1 MKNKQ
6 QKLSQRI
13 DEPNGKSFFSWVHLS
28 VGNKKFSRICLK
40 FLPLGYLLLLT
51 TSIFAQQPAESPVT
65 VESKIDKNRITIGD
79 TVRYTVQLSHG
90 EKVEVRWPT
99 LGANLGMFE
108 IRDYHQPEPR
118 ENKGRVI
125 EEVAYTISTFDTG
138 RFVIPPLAVE
148 YRTSPDTIWQQLQTE
163 KLEIYVA
170 STLPS
175 EAGDIRDIKAPWE
188 MPRDWKVIIRIA
200 LIVAGILLLAAVGFY
215 YWRKRQGKGILPER
229 KAPERPAHEVALEA
243 LHRLRESDWLA
254 TGQIKTFYVE
264 LSEIIRRYIEGR
276 YFVPA
281 LELTTSELM
290 NNLQSV
296 AIDNRPREMIAELL
310 EMSDLVKF
318 AKYAPPSDAHEHT
331 LQLAESFVETTKLVM
346 ELPVNGQTQT
356 SAAPSPNIEPAAK
369 PAEVA

>member
-1 MKNKQ
+1 MKNT
-6 QKLSQRI
+6 QKIFPQRM
-13 DEPNGKSFFSWVHLS
+13 DESNCKGFCGWVHLS
-28 VGNKKFSRICLK
+28 VGNHKLSKLFQLI
-40 FLPLGYLLLLT
+40 FWLLLPV
-51 TSIFAQQPAESPVT
+51 SILAQQPTASPVT

-79 TVRYTVQLSHG
+79 TVRYTVQLSRD

-108 IRDYHQPEPR
+108 IRNYHQPEPA
-118 ENKGRVI
+118 ESKGRMI

-148 YRTSPDTIWQQLQTE
+148 YRTPPDTVWQQLHTE

-188 MPRDWKVIIRIA
+188 MPRDWKIIILIA
-200 LIVAGILLLAAVGFY
+200 LIGAGILLLAGIGFY

-243 LHRLRESDWLA
+243 LRRLRESDLIA
-254 TGQIKTFYVE
+254 AGQIKAFYVE

-281 LELTTSELM
+281 LELTTAELM
-290 NNLQSV
+290 NNLQGV
-296 AIDNRPREMIAELL
+296 AIDGGPRETLAELL

-318 AKYAPPSDAHEHT
+318 AKYAPSSEAHERA

-356 SAAPSPNIEPAAK
+356 SAVPASSIEPAAK
-369 PAEVA
+369 TAEVA